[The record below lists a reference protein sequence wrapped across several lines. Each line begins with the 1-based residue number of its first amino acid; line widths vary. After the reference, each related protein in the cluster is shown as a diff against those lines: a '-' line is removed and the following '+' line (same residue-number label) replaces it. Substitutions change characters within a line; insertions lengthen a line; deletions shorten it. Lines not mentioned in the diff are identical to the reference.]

1 MQTHQTTEHPVLDSV
16 REPGVLARMSK
27 LGDEQGLRSGS
38 RARMPLPARRREF
51 TMPKAIRTGSFLLA
65 ILVVAACRNEASPGS
80 SAETSSSPIAPAVT
94 ISAAA
99 ATTIALTPTSFTS
112 ETYRYTLTL
121 PAGWTSA
128 QASKTWDGKT
138 GLKSDSAEV
147 DQFLAPA
154 DVTST
159 GVAAPSD
166 QTLAASTDALI
177 AATVQYHSDTC
188 PPTPEAQD
196 PITIGGDPGMLV
208 AWNCG
213 ILINIAVTVH
223 NGVDYQFLW
232 RNPAVHAAT
241 DPTDRSEF
249 LSMLESVQFP
259 V

>member
-1 MQTHQTTEHPVLDSV
+1 M
-16 REPGVLARMSK
+16 G
-27 LGDEQGLRSGS
+27 
-38 RARMPLPARRREF
+38 
-51 TMPKAIRTGSFLLA
+51 KAIRGGSFLVV
-65 ILVVAACRNEASPGS
+65 ILVVAACGSEASPGS
-80 SAETSSSPIAPAVT
+80 SAETSSSPVAPAIASPT
-94 ISAAA
+94 AATAA
-99 ATTIALTPTSFTS
+99 ATVAFKTTSFTS

-128 QASKTWDGKT
+128 QASKTWDGKS

-147 DQFLAPA
+147 DRFFAPA
-154 DVTST
+154 TVTAT
-159 GVAAPSD
+159 GVAGPSD

-177 AATVQYHSDTC
+177 TATVKYHSDTC

-223 NGVDYQFLW
+223 NGVGYQFLW
-232 RNPAVHAAT
+232 RNPSVHAAT
-241 DPTDRSEF
+241 DPTDRAAF
-249 LSMLESVQFP
+249 LAMLETVQFP

>member
-1 MQTHQTTEHPVLDSV
+1 MTRHQMTRH
-16 REPGVLARMSK
+16 
-27 LGDEQGLRSGS
+27 
-38 RARMPLPARRREF
+38 
-51 TMPKAIRTGSFLLA
+51 AIRTSSFVVA
-65 ILVVAACRNEASPGS
+65 ILIVAACSDNASTDS
-80 SAETSSSPIAPAVT
+80 STATSTSAIGPAVT
-94 ISAAA
+94 SSTAA
-99 ATTIALTPTSFTS
+99 ATSTTAALTPTSFTS
-112 ETYRYTLTL
+112 ETYQYTLTL

-128 QASKTWDGKT
+128 QASKVWDGKT

-147 DQFLAPA
+147 DRFLAPA

-196 PITIGGDPGMLV
+196 PITIGGAPGMLLS
-208 AWNCG
+208 WDCG

-223 NGVDYQFLW
+223 NGVGYQFLW
-232 RNPAVHAAT
+232 RSPAVHAAT

-249 LSMLESVQFP
+249 LAMLESVQFP

>member
-1 MQTHQTTEHPVLDSV
+1 MSIDNDPPGPRSLDGDLIKHRGRSC
-16 REPGVLARMSK
+16 RRIGMAAAGV
-27 LGDEQGLRSGS
+27 
-38 RARMPLPARRREF
+38 
-51 TMPKAIRTGSFLLA
+51 
-65 ILVVAACRNEASPGS
+65 ILVAACSSQASSGS
-80 SAETSSSPIAPAVT
+80 SDETSSSPVATAIASST
-94 ISAAA
+94 A
-99 ATTIALTPTSFTS
+99 ATVAANLTSFTS

-121 PAGWTSA
+121 PAGWTSV

-138 GLKSDSAEV
+138 GLKSDSPEV

-159 GVAAPSD
+159 GVSAPSD
-166 QTLAASTDALI
+166 QTLAASTDAVI
-177 AATVQYHSDTC
+177 AATARYHGDTC

-223 NGVDYQFLW
+223 NGVGYQFLW
-232 RNPAVHAAT
+232 RDPAVHAAT
-241 DPTDRSEF
+241 APTDRAAF
-249 LSMLESVQFP
+249 LAVLESVKFP

>member
-1 MQTHQTTEHPVLDSV
+1 MGKTI
-16 REPGVLARMSK
+16 RG
-27 LGDEQGLRSGS
+27 GS
-38 RARMPLPARRREF
+38 
-51 TMPKAIRTGSFLLA
+51 LLVA
-65 ILVVAACRNEASPGS
+65 ILVGAACSGDVSPGS
-80 SAETSSSPIAPAVT
+80 SAEISSSPVAPAPT
-94 ISAAA
+94 SPTAESAGAGV
-99 ATTIALTPTSFTS
+99 ALTPTSFTS
-112 ETYRYTLTL
+112 ETYRYSLTL

-147 DQFLAPA
+147 DQFLAPSA
-154 DVTST
+154 VTST

-166 QTLAASTDALI
+166 ETLAASTDALI

-223 NGVDYQFLW
+223 NGVGYQFLW
-232 RNPAVHAAT
+232 RDPAVHAAI
-241 DPTDRSEF
+241 DPTDRAAF
-249 LSMLESVQFP
+249 LAMLETVQFP

>member
-1 MQTHQTTEHPVLDSV
+1 MGT
-16 REPGVLARMSK
+16 
-27 LGDEQGLRSGS
+27 
-38 RARMPLPARRREF
+38 
-51 TMPKAIRTGSFLLA
+51 AIRDASFLVA
-65 ILVVAACRNEASPGS
+65 ILIVAACSNEASPGS
-80 SAETSSSPIAPAVT
+80 SAATSSSPIAPAVT
-94 ISAAA
+94 SSTAAAA
-99 ATTIALTPTSFTS
+99 ATTFALSATSFTS

-147 DQFLAPA
+147 DRFLAPA
-154 DVTST
+154 AVTST

-188 PPTPEAQD
+188 PPAPEAQD

-223 NGVDYQFLW
+223 NGVGYQFLW

-241 DPTDRSEF
+241 DPTDRAVF
-249 LSMLESVQFP
+249 LAMLQSVQFP
-259 V
+259 D

>member
-1 MQTHQTTEHPVLDSV
+1 MSIDTDPTGP
-16 REPGVLARMSK
+16 LAPRTS
-27 LGDEQGLRSGS
+27 L
-38 RARMPLPARRREF
+38 ANPARRRGF
-51 TMPKAIRTGSFLLA
+51 MMGKVIRNGSFLVA
-65 ILVVAACRNEASPGS
+65 ILIVAACSSEASPGS
-80 SAETSSSPIAPAVT
+80 SADRSSSPVAPAIT
-94 ISAAA
+94 SPTAESAAA
-99 ATTIALTPTSFTS
+99 TVALTATSLTS
-112 ETYRYTLTL
+112 DTYQYSLTL

-147 DQFLAPA
+147 DRFLAPA
-154 DVTST
+154 AVTST

-177 AATVQYHSDTC
+177 AATVQFHSDTC

-223 NGVDYQFLW
+223 NGVGYQFLW
-232 RNPAVHAAT
+232 RDPAVHAAT
-241 DPTDRSEF
+241 DPTDRAAF
-249 LSMLESVQFP
+249 LAMLESVQFP
-259 V
+259 A